1 MVLLSYLSPSDSF
14 MPHGYC
20 YLWNPGLVWLHV
32 ISDGLIALAY
42 LSIPITL
49 LFFAR
54 KKRGLPFN
62 WIFVCFGVFI
72 VACGGTHILEIWN
85 LWHANYWIAGVLK
98 AITALAS
105 LITAVLLVRLVPEA
119 LALPSHKDLGLAN
132 DLRISLADRLSL
144 ATAVAKLG
152 VWEWDLVATRA
163 DWNAP
168 MFEIYGLEPVNPVR
182 YEKWAASIHP
192 EDWPAVE
199 ARLQKLV
206 REKSEGGQEFRI
218 RRPDGAVRD
227 ISAVEKVFV
236 DSHGEPARMIGVN
249 LDITERKRAEEALR
263 TSEEQ
268 FRHLAE
274 TIREV
279 FFIQTPDPIRM
290 AYISPAYDE
299 IWGRPRQELYDR
311 PALWIESVV
320 AEDRELASRAFAE
333 CMQGL
338 PTDIEFRVTR
348 PDDSIRWIHAR
359 SFPVFD
365 SKGKFIRVV
374 GIAEDI
380 TERRRVLIE
389 LQSARE
395 SAEAASRVKGE
406 FLANM
411 SHELRT
417 PLNGIMGMTE
427 LALDTDLTS
436 EQREYLS
443 MVKTSSDSLLT
454 VINDILDFSK
464 IEAGKLDFE
473 SNEFNIR
480 SGIEATMKALAIR
493 AHEKKIELNCRVR
506 PEVPDVLVGDPSR
519 LRQIMVNLVGNAIK
533 FTERGEVTLDVQE
546 ESGEAGSVLLH
557 FSVADSGIGIPLE
570 KQATIFDAFTQAD
583 GSTARRYGGSGLGL
597 TISRRLVELFGGR
610 LWLESA
616 PGRGSTFHFTA
627 RFAVPADSGEL
638 RSSQMESLRGVP
650 VLVVDDNA
658 TNRLILEEML
668 TGWGMN
674 STLVGD
680 AAEALEQIK
689 RAADAGRPFRVLLA
703 DATMPEMD
711 GFTLVEQITK
721 GGRLAAE
728 KVVMMI
734 SVGHRGVAAR
744 SGGLGVAAYL
754 TKPVGHAELLDA
766 ILRVLDGSSQPSAPS
781 SLDTHSLQESK

>member
-1 MVLLSYLSPSDSF
+1 MVLLNHLSPSDSF

-42 LSIPITL
+42 LSIPVTL
-49 LFFAR
+49 LYFAR

-98 AITALAS
+98 AITAVAS
-105 LITAVLLVRLVPEA
+105 VVTAVLSVRLVPQA
-119 LALPSHKDLGLAN
+119 LALPSHKDLWLAN

-144 ATAVAKLG
+144 ATEVARLG
-152 VWEWDLVATRA
+152 VWEWDLVAKRA
-163 DWNAP
+163 TWNAT

-182 YEKWAASIHP
+182 YEKWIASILP
-192 EDWPAVE
+192 EDLPALE
-199 ARLQKLV
+199 TRLQKLS
-206 REKSEGGQEFRI
+206 REKCESAQQFRI
-218 RRPDGAVRD
+218 RLPNGSVRD
-227 ISAVEKVFV
+227 ISAVERVFV
-236 DSHGEPARMIGVN
+236 DSRGEPARMIGVN
-249 LDITERKRAEEALR
+249 WDITESKRAGEALR
-263 TSEEQ
+263 ASEEQ

-279 FFIQTPDPIRM
+279 FFIQTTDPIRTE
-290 AYISPAYDE
+290 YISPAYDE
-299 IWGRPRQELYDR
+299 IWGRSRQELYDR
-311 PALWIESVV
+311 PAVWIESVV
-320 AEDRELASRAFAE
+320 AEDREVASRAFAE
-333 CMQGL
+333 CMQGR
-338 PTDIEFRVTR
+338 PTDTEFRVMR
-348 PDDSIRWIHAR
+348 PDDTIRWIHAR
-359 SFPVFD
+359 AFPVFD
-365 SKGKFIRVV
+365 SKGKFIRAV

-389 LQSARE
+389 LQAARE

-427 LALDTDLTS
+427 LALDTDLTA

-506 PEVPDVLVGDPSR
+506 PEVPAVLVGDPSR

-546 ESGEAGSVLLH
+546 ESAEAGSVLLH

-627 RFAVPADSGEL
+627 RFADAADSGEL
-638 RSSQMESLRGVP
+638 RPPEVANLQGVP

-668 TGWGMN
+668 TGWRVN

-680 AAEALEQIK
+680 AAEGLEQIK
-689 RAADAGRPFRVLLA
+689 SAADAGHPFRVVLA
-703 DATMPEMD
+703 DAAMLEPG
-711 GFTLVEQITK
+711 GFTTVEQITK
-721 GGRLAAE
+721 DGRFAAE

-734 SVGHRGVAAR
+734 SVGHRGDAAR

-754 TKPVGHAELLDA
+754 TKPVGQAELLDA
-766 ILRVLDGSSQPSAPS
+766 IFRVLDGSTQRGAPS
-781 SLDTHSLQESK
+781 PLVTHSLQESK

>member
-1 MVLLSYLSPSDSF
+1 MVLLSHLSPSDSF

-49 LFFAR
+49 LYLAR

-98 AITALAS
+98 ATTALAS
-105 LITAVLLVRLVPEA
+105 VVTAILSVRLIPKA
-119 LALPSHKDLGLAN
+119 LALPSRKDLGLAN

-152 VWEWDLVATRA
+152 VWEWDLVAKRA
-163 DWNAP
+163 TWNDT

-182 YEKWAASIHP
+182 YEKWTASIHP
-192 EDWPAVE
+192 EDWPEVE
-199 ARLQKLV
+199 NRLHNLIRGKT
-206 REKSEGGQEFRI
+206 EGAQEFRI
-218 RRPDGAVRD
+218 CLPNGTVRD

-236 DSHGEPARMIGVN
+236 DSRGEPARMIGVN

-263 TSEEQ
+263 DSEEQ

-279 FFIQTPDPIRM
+279 FFIQTPDPIRT

-299 IWGRPRQELYDR
+299 IWGRSRQELYDR
-311 PALWIESVV
+311 PAVWIESVV
-320 AEDRELASRAFAE
+320 AEDRELASRTFAE

-338 PTDIEFRVTR
+338 PTDTEFRVMR
-348 PDDSIRWIHAR
+348 PDHTIRWIHAR
-359 SFPVFD
+359 AFPVFD
-365 SKGKFIRVV
+365 SKGKFIRAV

-380 TERRRVLIE
+380 TERRRVLVE
-389 LQSARE
+389 LQAARE

-506 PEVPDVLVGDPSR
+506 PEVPGVLVGDPSR

-546 ESGEAGSVLLH
+546 ESAEGGSVLLH

-616 PGRGSTFHFTA
+616 PGRGSTFHFSA

-638 RSSQMESLRGVP
+638 LPSPAVGLQGVP

-668 TGWGMN
+668 SGWRMN
-674 STLVGD
+674 STLIGD
-680 AAEALEQIK
+680 ATEALEQVK
-689 RAADAGRPFRVLLA
+689 QAEEAGRPFRVLLA
-703 DATMPEMD
+703 DAAMPQPD

-721 GGRLAAE
+721 DGRFAAE
-728 KVVMMI
+728 NVLMMI
-734 SVGHRGVAAR
+734 SVGQRGDAAR
-744 SGGLGVAAYL
+744 SGELGVAAYL
-754 TKPVGHAELLDA
+754 TKPVGQAELLDA
-766 ILRVLDGSSQPSAPS
+766 ILRVLDGSSRPGAPA
-781 SLDTHSLQESK
+781 SLATLSMQESK

>member
-1 MVLLSYLSPSDSF
+1 MVLLSYFSPSDGF

-32 ISDGLIALAY
+32 ISDSLIALAY

-49 LFFAR
+49 LYFAR
-54 KKRGLPFN
+54 KKRGLPFS

-72 VACGGTHILEIWN
+72 VACGATHILEVWN

-98 AITALAS
+98 ASTALAS
-105 LITAVLLVRLVPEA
+105 IVTAVLLVRLAPQA
-119 LALPSHKDLGLAN
+119 LTLPSHEDLGLAN
-132 DLRISLADRLSL
+132 DLRISLA
-144 ATAVAKLG
+144 TEVAKLG
-152 VWEWDLVATRA
+152 VWEWDLAAKRST
-163 DWNAP
+163 WNAT

-182 YEKWAASIHP
+182 YEKWSASIHP
-192 EDWPAVE
+192 EDLPALE
-199 ARLQKLV
+199 DALQTLI

-218 RRPDGAVRD
+218 RLANGAVRD
-227 ISAVEKVFV
+227 ISAVERVFL
-236 DSHGEPARMIGVN
+236 DARGKATRMIGVN
-249 LDITERKRAEEALR
+249 FDVTERKRAEEALR

-279 FFIQTPDPIRM
+279 FFIQTPEPIRM

-320 AEDRELASRAFAE
+320 VKDRELASRAFAE

-338 PTDIEFRVTR
+338 ATDIEFRVTR

-365 SKGKFIRVV
+365 SKGKFIRAV

-395 SAEAASRVKGE
+395 AAEAASRVKGE

-473 SNEFNIR
+473 SVEFNFR
-480 SGIEATMKALAIR
+480 GSVEATMKALAMR
-493 AHEKKIELNCRVR
+493 AHEKELDLNCRVR
-506 PEVPDVLVGDPSR
+506 PEVPAVLVGDPSR
-519 LRQIMVNLVGNAIK
+519 LRQIIVNLVGNAIK

-546 ESGEAGSVLLH
+546 ESDEPGSALLH
-557 FSVADSGIGIPLE
+557 FSVEDSGIGIALE

-597 TISRRLVELFGGR
+597 TISRRLGELFGGR
-610 LWLESA
+610 LWLGSA

-627 RFAVPADSGEL
+627 RFAVVADSGEPPPL
-638 RSSQMESLRGVP
+638 QTVNLGGVP

-658 TNRLILEEML
+658 TSRLILEEML
-668 TGWGMN
+668 TGWRMN

-680 AAEALEQIK
+680 AAEALEQIN
-689 RAADAGRPFRVLLA
+689 RAADAGRPFRLVLV
-703 DATMPEMD
+703 DAAMPEAD
-711 GFTLVEQITK
+711 GFTLVEQLTK
-721 GGRLAAE
+721 DSRLAAE

-734 SVGHRGVAAR
+734 SVGQRGDAAR
-744 SGGLGVAAYL
+744 SRDLGVAAYL
-754 TKPVGHAELLDA
+754 TKPVAHAELLDA
-766 ILRVLDGSSQPSAPS
+766 ILRVLDISSRPAAPS
-781 SLDTHSLQESK
+781 SFAIHSLQESK

>member
-1 MVLLSYLSPSDSF
+1 MVLLSYFSPSANF

-32 ISDGLIALAY
+32 ISDALIALAY

-49 LFFAR
+49 LYFAR
-54 KKRGLPFN
+54 KKRALPFN
-62 WIFVCFGVFI
+62 WIFCCFGIFI
-72 VACGGTHILEIWN
+72 VACGGTHILEVWN
-85 LWHANYWIAGVLK
+85 LWHADYWIAGVLK

-105 LITAVLLVRLVPEA
+105 VVTAVLLVRLVPGA
-119 LALPSHKDLGLAN
+119 LALPSREDLGLAN
-132 DLRISLADRLSL
+132 ELRISLVERLSL
-144 ATAVAKLG
+144 ATEVAKLG
-152 VWEWDLVATRA
+152 VWEWDLAGKRAT
-163 DWNAP
+163 WNAT
-168 MFEIYGLEPVNPVR
+168 MFEIYGLEPVNPVP
-182 YEKWAASIHP
+182 YEKWSARIHP
-192 EDWPAVE
+192 EDLPALE
-199 ARLQKLV
+199 TALQTII
-206 REKSEGGQEFRI
+206 REKSEGSQEFRI
-218 RRPDGAVRD
+218 RLPNGTVRD
-227 ISAVEKVFV
+227 ISAMERVFV
-236 DSHGEPARMIGVN
+236 DSHGEPARMIGV
-249 LDITERKRAEEALR
+249 DFDVTERKRAEEALR

-274 TIREV
+274 TIRDV
-279 FFIQTPDPIRM
+279 FFIQTRDPIRT
-290 AYISPAYDE
+290 AYVSPAYDE

-311 PALWIESVV
+311 SAVWIESVV
-320 AEDRELASRAFAE
+320 AEDREVASRAFAE

-338 PTDIEFRVTR
+338 PTDTEFRVMR
-348 PDDSIRWIHAR
+348 PDDTIRWIHAR
-359 SFPVFD
+359 GFPVFD
-365 SKGKFIRVV
+365 SKGKFIRAV

-395 SAEAASRVKGE
+395 AAEAASRVKGE

-427 LALDTDLTS
+427 LALDTDLSS

-473 SNEFNIR
+473 SVEFNFR
-480 SGIEATMKALAIR
+480 GSIEATMKALAIR
-493 AHEKKIELNCRVR
+493 AHEKRIELNCRVR
-506 PEVPDVLVGDPSR
+506 PEVPRMLLGDPSR
-519 LRQIMVNLVGNAIK
+519 LRQIIVNLVGNAIK

-546 ESGEAGSVLLH
+546 ESAEPGSALLH

-583 GSTARRYGGSGLGL
+583 GSTARRFGGSGLGL

-616 PGRGSTFHFTA
+616 PGTGSTFHFTA
-627 RFAVPADSGEL
+627 RFGVPADFADAPPL
-638 RSSQMESLRGVP
+638 QTAILQGVP

-658 TNRLILEEML
+658 TSRLILEEML
-668 TGWGMN
+668 TGWRMN

-680 AAEALEQIK
+680 AAEALEQIR
-689 RAADAGRPFRVLLA
+689 RAGDAARQFRLLLV
-703 DATMPEMD
+703 DAALPETD
-711 GFTLVEQITK
+711 GFALVKQITK
-721 GGRLAAE
+721 ETRLTPE

-734 SVGHRGVAAR
+734 SVGQRGDSTLAR
-744 SGGLGVAAYL
+744 ELGVAACL
-754 TKPVGHAELLDA
+754 TKPVGQAELLDA
-766 ILRVLDGSSQPSAPS
+766 ILQALDVSSRPAAPS
-781 SLDTHSLQESK
+781 SLSTHSLQETQ